1 MIVSNLKNSARI
13 EALHPL
19 FKKLFDYV
27 KNHNL
32 SEKELGKIILDGDDL
47 YINNASLECVSEKN
61 QKLEVHRDYID
72 VHILLDGHERIGW
85 KSLEDCKELIHPY
98 DDKGDF
104 ALYTDK
110 PSVFVDVKP
119 GEFVVVYPEDAHA
132 PAIGSGKIRKLIAKI
147 KL

>member
-1 MIVSNLKNSARI
+1 MIVSNLKDSARI
-13 EALHPL
+13 EVLHPL

-32 SEKELGKIILDGDDL
+32 SEKESGKIILDGDKL
-47 YINNASLECVSEKN
+47 FINNVNTDCIPEKD

-72 VHILLDGHERIGW
+72 VHILLNGHERIGW
-85 KSLEDCKELIHPY
+85 KALKDCTELVHPY
-98 DDKGDF
+98 DGKGDF
-104 ALYTDK
+104 ALYADK
-110 PSVFVDVKP
+110 PSTFIDVKP

-132 PAIGSGKIRKLIAKI
+132 PVIGNGKIHKLIAKI